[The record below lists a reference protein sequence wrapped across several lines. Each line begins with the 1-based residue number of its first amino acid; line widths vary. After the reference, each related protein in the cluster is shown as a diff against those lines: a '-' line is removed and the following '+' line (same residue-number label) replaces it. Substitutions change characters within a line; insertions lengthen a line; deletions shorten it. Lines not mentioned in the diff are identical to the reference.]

1 MAEGKVPRAALFL
14 APVQLSHG
22 NFSWL
27 VADILIFFFLAFGQN
42 HLIAL
47 RQRGCKHC
55 EEQRSEEQLSC
66 RA

>member
-27 VADILIFFFLAFGQN
+27 VADILIFFSWL
-42 HLIAL
+42 LDKIISL
-47 RQRGCKHC
+47 P
-55 EEQRSEEQLSC
+55 
-66 RA
+66 